1 MYGFSPKTLDA
12 LLENLMTTDKY
23 KRKVLNS
30 ANIELFT
37 KMQYRLAEIL
47 S

>member
-12 LLENLMTTDKY
+12 LLENLMTADKY

-30 ANIELFT
+30 ANIEYSQKYNT
-37 KMQYRLAEIL
+37 D
-47 S
+47 